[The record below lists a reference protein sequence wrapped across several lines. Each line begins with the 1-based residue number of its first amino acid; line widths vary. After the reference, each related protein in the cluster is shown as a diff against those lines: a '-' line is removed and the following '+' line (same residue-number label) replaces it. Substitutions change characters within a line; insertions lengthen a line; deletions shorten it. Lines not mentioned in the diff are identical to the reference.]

1 MERYDGFIYIIG
13 KDRIGYT
20 GIKWYNVD
28 ENGMRKYIYI
38 ILGGWEF
45 RKMMHS
51 MEWVGGTFFGLQKP
65 LFWMENS
72 G

>member
-38 ILGGWEF
+38 YLGVESFPKNDAFYGMSWVENFSVTKTLILNG
-45 RKMMHS
+45 
-51 MEWVGGTFFGLQKP
+51 
-65 LFWMENS
+65 NS